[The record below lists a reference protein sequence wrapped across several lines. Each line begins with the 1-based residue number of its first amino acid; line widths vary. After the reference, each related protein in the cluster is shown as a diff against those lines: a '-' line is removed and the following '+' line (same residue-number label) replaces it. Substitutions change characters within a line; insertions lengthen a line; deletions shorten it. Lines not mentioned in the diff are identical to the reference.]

1 MIKHSRP
8 QERMAS
14 RENRKQKEK
23 IK

>member
-1 MIKHSRP
+1 MVKHSRP